1 MVPTNVVIMIALQC
15 LLLCSHVQSFHHH
28 NLEVAARWR
37 QAFAS
42 PGRHR
47 RDVAPLLSMQ
57 STITGSPSSN
67 ALPVVKTVLSAMET
81 VKKEGWGDW
90 DKQKQNN
97 NVKTLLEL
105 SAGESKK
112 EVSLKLLQK
121 TNGPVPRSYL
131 PTLMLLDQ
139 MEGSS
144 VDPATVYTLI
154 EEGMKWYLDCG
165 GRASRIEVSLPTS
178 FAEVVGAMGFKPPQ
192 DVHEEALQ
200 LRGHAPS
207 AGDRVIFAC
216 DAAGFR
222 AHCEARIAGQKGTG
236 NAHTLYDV
244 AGRLAHDL
252 GDPKA
257 SIKPYTSSLQ
267 ANPQSAAVFR
277 NMGSAYHAA
286 GDLQLAFASYQ
297 QAVQLDETDALVYL
311 KLAFFYEDFAT
322 KDWIDAADHAQKCYE
337 YYLDKVDRGDTS
349 VLTRLGNLLVREHR
363 PEGAVRVYA
372 RALELDPLL
381 ENVWFNKAHAQMTI
395 GDVAGAAE
403 SLRRTL
409 EIDPTVVAARH
420 MLKVSQQSTRTVN
433 QGREPQHMC

>member
-1 MVPTNVVIMIALQC
+1 
-15 LLLCSHVQSFHHH
+15 
-28 NLEVAARWR
+28 
-37 QAFAS
+37 
-42 PGRHR
+42 
-47 RDVAPLLSMQ
+47 
-57 STITGSPSSN
+57 
-67 ALPVVKTVLSAMET
+67 MET